1 MTATKV
7 TPTTE
12 QPEHDDFMTPED
24 AARDLGCSP
33 RWLRDGAN
41 HHGFPHHRLGKFLQ
55 FSAQDRAEIRAMH
68 RQPAR
73 FRSKPRKPTRRPA
86 THAA

>member
-1 MTATKV
+1 MPAPKA
-7 TPTTE
+7 TPTVA
-12 QPEHDDFMTPED
+12 PPVEHTDFMKPEE
-24 AARDLGCSP
+24 AAKDLGCSP

-55 FSAQDRAEIRAMH
+55 FSAQDRAEIRRMC

-73 FRSKPRKPTRRPA
+73 IRNSRKSTTTR
-86 THAA
+86 AAA